1 MKAVI
6 AVEAAKPAKITCVD
20 DASMPVMGEYD
31 ALVKVK
37 SCGICSST
45 DTKIAHGEHPEM
57 PGFIFRYPAILGHEG
72 VGEIV
77 ELGKKVKYLKIGDR
91 VVSPIGGDGFGGP
104 PGKYT
109 SSFGGMSEYAIAM
122 DYRAMKEDGV
132 PNPVFRVYNPVL
144 PFFGEERDFVTKVFP
159 NDIDFVDAAMI
170 LTFKENY
177 SALKNFGV
185 KEGMDILVFG
195 DGSISLGLGIFLKQ
209 LNVNSIVTIGHH
221 DQRLERIKKIS
232 NPGLMINSKTTK
244 LEDALG
250 EKHFDL
256 VIDATGSLDV
266 VRQGSRFLKPGGA
279 RKVCI
284 YGVLPQ
290 GKSTI
295 DLYDIPNNTVIQI
308 MSYPYK
314 EHRTHDE
321 IIDFMRQGIINAK
334 DFYDCVLPCEQADEA
349 FHKIETREAFK
360 AIITF

>member
-6 AVEAAKPAKITCVD
+6 AVEAAKPAKIACVD
-20 DASMPVMGEYD
+20 DAPMPVMGEYD

-37 SCGICSST
+37 ACGICSST

-57 PGFIFRYPAILGHEG
+57 PGFPFRYPAILGHEG
-72 VGEIV
+72 TGEIV
-77 ELGKKVKYLKIGDR
+77 ELGKKVKYLKVGDR
-91 VVSPIGGDGFGGP
+91 VVSPMSGGGFGGP
-104 PGKYT
+104 PGKYAF
-109 SSFGGMSEYAIAM
+109 SYGGMSAYGLAL

-132 PNPVFRVYNPVL
+132 PNPLFN
-144 PFFGEERDFVTKVFP
+144 FFTGERDFITKVFP
-159 NDIDFVDAAMI
+159 RDIDFTDAAMI

-185 KEGMDILVFG
+185 KPGMDIMVFG
-195 DGSISLGLGIFLKQ
+195 DGSISLGLSIFLKQ
-209 LNVNSIVTIGHH
+209 FKVNSIVIVGHH
-221 DQRLERIKKIS
+221 DQRLGRIKKIS
-232 NPGLMINSKTTK
+232 NPGLMINSHTTK

-250 EKHFDL
+250 DKRFDL
-256 VIDATGSLDV
+256 VIDAAGSLDIA
-266 VRQGSRFLKPGGA
+266 RQGSRFLKPGGA
-279 RKVCI
+279 GKVCI

-295 DLYDIPNNTVIQI
+295 DLYDIPNNTGIQI

-321 IIDFMRQGIINAK
+321 IIDFMRKGVINAK
-334 DFYDCVLPCEQADEA
+334 DFYDCVLPCEEAAEA
-349 FHKIETREAFK
+349 FRKIETREAFK